1 MTNVLTRPDLRRMVV
16 DWQPAPAAVSC
27 NPLAAFVRR
36 LAEIAFCTAL
46 LALTLP
52 LMLVTA
58 VAIRLEGGGPVLFRQ
73 IRIGQHGAPFHVLK
87 SRTMRTDAEPNGPV
101 WATVNDPRITRIGA
115 LLRRSRIDELPQL
128 LNVLRGDMSLVGP
141 RPERPHFVE
150 LLAREIPGYHDR
162 AAVKPGI
169 TGWAKVHGWRG
180 ETDTQ
185 EKIPRRVECDLYY
198 IENWSIIFDMYILAI
213 TPLALTKSENAY

>member
-1 MTNVLTRPDLRRMVV
+1 MTNVLTRPDLRRMAV

-87 SRTMRTDAEPNGPV
+87 FRTMRTDAEPNGPV

-169 TGWAKVHGWRG
+169 TGWAQVRFRYGSSV
-180 ETDTQ
+180 EDA
-185 EKIPRRVECDLYY
+185 RRKLEYDLYDLRHRSLLLDLL
-198 IENWSIIFDMYILAI
+198 I
-213 TPLALTKSENAY
+213 LALTVRVVLSHQGAR

>member
-87 SRTMRTDAEPNGPV
+87 FRTMRTDAEPNGPV

-169 TGWAKVHGWRG
+169 TGWAQVRFRYGSSV
-180 ETDTQ
+180 EDA
-185 EKIPRRVECDLYY
+185 RRKLEYDLYY
-198 IENWSIIFDMYILAI
+198 LRHRSLLLDLLI
-213 TPLALTKSENAY
+213 LALTVRVVLSHQGAR

>member
-1 MTNVLTRPDLRRMVV
+1 MTNVLTRPDLRRMAV

-87 SRTMRTDAEPNGPV
+87 FRTMRTDAEPNGPV

-169 TGWAKVHGWRG
+169 TGWAQVRFRYGSSV
-180 ETDTQ
+180 EDA
-185 EKIPRRVECDLYY
+185 RRKLEYDLYY
-198 IENWSIIFDMYILAI
+198 LRHRSLLLDLLI
-213 TPLALTKSENAY
+213 LALTVRVVLSHQGAR

>member
-1 MTNVLTRPDLRRMVV
+1 MTNVLTRPDLRRMAV

-87 SRTMRTDAEPNGPV
+87 FRTMRTDAEPNGPV

-141 RPERPHFVE
+141 RPERPHFAE

-169 TGWAKVHGWRG
+169 TGWAQVRFRYGSSV
-180 ETDTQ
+180 EDA
-185 EKIPRRVECDLYY
+185 RRKLEYDLYY
-198 IENWSIIFDMYILAI
+198 LRHRSLLLDLLI
-213 TPLALTKSENAY
+213 LALTVRVVLSHQGAR

>member
-1 MTNVLTRPDLRRMVV
+1 MTTVLTRPDLRRMAV

-87 SRTMRTDAEPNGPV
+87 FRTMRTDAEPNGPV

-169 TGWAKVHGWRG
+169 TGWAQVRFRYGSSV
-180 ETDTQ
+180 EDA
-185 EKIPRRVECDLYY
+185 RRKLEYDLYY
-198 IENWSIIFDMYILAI
+198 LRHRSLLLDLLI
-213 TPLALTKSENAY
+213 LALTVRVVLSHQGAR

>member
-1 MTNVLTRPDLRRMVV
+1 MTNVLTRPDLRRMAV

-87 SRTMRTDAEPNGPV
+87 FRTMRTDAEPNGPV

-115 LLRRSRIDELPQL
+115 LLRRSRSDELPQL

-169 TGWAKVHGWRG
+169 TGWAQVRFRYGSSV
-180 ETDTQ
+180 EDA
-185 EKIPRRVECDLYY
+185 RRKLEYDLYY
-198 IENWSIIFDMYILAI
+198 LRHRSLLLDLLI
-213 TPLALTKSENAY
+213 LALTVRVVLSHQGAR